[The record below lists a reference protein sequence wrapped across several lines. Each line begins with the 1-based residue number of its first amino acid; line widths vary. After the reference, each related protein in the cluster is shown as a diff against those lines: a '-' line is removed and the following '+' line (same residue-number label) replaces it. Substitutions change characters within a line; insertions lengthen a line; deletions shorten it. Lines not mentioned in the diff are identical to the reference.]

1 MNNPQAQASILALVA
16 TVAVIGCTSSS
27 SSSPVSLSPA
37 PPSVTIVA
45 SPLEDPAQDVLL
57 FRGDAARTGQ
67 MPGTTSATA
76 PTLRWRFSADGPV
89 RTAPLVK
96 GGSVFVA
103 SDAGTLFAIG
113 RTTGKAAWQRSLD
126 GRPTSPVLAGD
137 RLIIGVST
145 GHLTVVDANT
155 GGSLWQ
161 RDMASAIVGAP
172 DVVAEGVVIA
182 ASDGSVTLLDPAD
195 GRQRWTT
202 TLKGHI
208 TRSPAIAA
216 GLVIVPLDPGQVAA
230 LDLGNGRMRWLTKI
244 ADAGSVGTPATD
256 GQVAFAASGL
266 GAESSQRGVT
276 GLDLATGAVRW
287 RYRSPT
293 GKTVYTPALAGGHAF
308 VVGEDGIVVA
318 LEIETGSQLWT
329 HRADEP
335 IEALPA
341 VAGDRLVIAGNHG
354 HLRALDI
361 DDGAEVWGVPI
372 EGVPY
377 APAVAGGLVL
387 VPSDTGTV
395 SAFGAAE

>member
-1 MNNPQAQASILALVA
+1 MLALVA
-16 TVAVIGCTSSS
+16 TLAVIGCTTSPPSR
-27 SSSPVSLSPA
+27 PVSLSPA
-37 PPSVTIVA
+37 PAPSVTSIAA
-45 SPLEDPAQDVLL
+45 SPSSDPAQDVLL

-67 MPGTTSATA
+67 MPGPTPATA

-89 RTAPLVK
+89 RTAQTVK
-96 GGSVFVA
+96 GGLVYVA
-103 SDAGTLFAIG
+103 SDAGTLFAIE
-113 RTTGKAAWQRSLD
+113 RSTGKVSWQRSLN
-126 GRPTSPVLAGD
+126 GRPTSPALAGD
-137 RLIIGVST
+137 RLIIGSST
-145 GHLTVVDANT
+145 GRLTAIDANT
-155 GGSLWQ
+155 GESLWQ
-161 RDMASAIVGAP
+161 REMASAIVGAP

-182 ASDGSVTLLDPAD
+182 VSDGSVTLVDPAD
-195 GRQRWTT
+195 GQQRWAT
-202 TLKGHI
+202 TLKGHV

-216 GLVIVPLDPGQVAA
+216 GLVIVPLDPGQLAA
-230 LDLGNGRMRWLTKI
+230 LDLGSGGIRWLTKV
-244 ADAGSVGTPATD
+244 AGAGSVGTPATD
-256 GQVAFAASGL
+256 GQVVFAASGL

-287 RYRSPT
+287 RYQSPT

-329 HRADEP
+329 YRADEP

-377 APAVAGGLVL
+377 APAVAGGLVI
-387 VPSDTGTV
+387 VASDIGTV